1 MANDDKPE
9 IPDWVTQ
16 PPTLTIVPDSALA
29 SDDPDAD
36 TFDLARQVGPL
47 FEILR
52 HPGTETPFA
61 AAIYGDWGTGK
72 TSAMRWLEGR
82 LDQWNQWAKTEL
94 KNDEDVRIV
103 RTAWFYPWKYH
114 EREEVWR
121 GLVAEVILACLSD
134 EDYTLES
141 FTRDAKDLGRFL
153 GRSVIKVLTSTKV
166 SVGVVEADLAA
177 LKDIAQDLEETVS
190 PAAAYLNE
198 FEKVM
203 GAWVESSLAEKERLV
218 VFIDDLDRCMPD
230 VALQVLEALKLYL
243 NIERLMFV
251 VGVDKTVVDQLVVK
265 RYGEMG
271 VDEEKARDY
280 LAKMF
285 QVEITLAPTEGEVET
300 FFAGIVA
307 RNETWKSLEHRED
320 ALEPVII
327 DLAKRSPRE
336 VKRLVNSVL
345 IYATGV
351 RRSKLIAATGVEP
364 LTPEQ
369 GVQDF
374 LLRRILG
381 PPPYRMETLIGSK
394 TGTAFFRAW
403 STAVARD
410 PDEEPFLRLS
420 QSEIGALGRA
430 RGGDEAHAEAAVGKR
445 DETAEQEREAVLDRV
460 PERFREVV
468 ETASFHRYLHLLADR
483 NLGAL
488 MHIPYP
494 EEAVVI
500 ADLGAPDEAKIIREA
515 IARALNIDVED
526 VTREDYPQVEKIDL
540 ADSDIE
546 GVALLADLKN
556 LKSLDL
562 NKTPVRDL
570 APLAALTSLEGL
582 YLHGTQLEDLT
593 PLAGLTRLKEL
604 NLHSTLVQDLT
615 PLAGLTRLKEL
626 NLYATQVHDSAPLA
640 ALTNLEKVSLAGTQV
655 QDLAPLTALTSLE
668 MLYLEGT
675 QVQDL
680 APLAALTSLQWLYLE
695 GAQVND
701 LAPLH
706 GLTNLKR
713 VIVTGCP
720 VRREDVDALR
730 EALPDAEIKFGDYE
744 PDEGT

>member
-153 GRSVIKVLTSTKV
+153 GRSVIKVLSSTKV

-300 FFAGIVA
+300 FFAGIIA
-307 RNETWKSLEHRED
+307 SPGTRPGKAWSTGKTRWSPSS
-320 ALEPVII
+320 AEPGV

-394 TGTAFFRAW
+394 TGTAFW
-403 STAVARD
+403 M
-410 PDEEPFLRLS
+410 PRLV
-420 QSEIGALGRA
+420 
-430 RGGDEAHAEAAVGKR
+430 RGG
-445 DETAEQEREAVLDRV
+445 
-460 PERFREVV
+460 
-468 ETASFHRYLHLLADR
+468 
-483 NLGAL
+483 GAR
-488 MHIPYP
+488 P
-494 EEAVVI
+494 
-500 ADLGAPDEAKIIREA
+500 R
-515 IARALNIDVED
+515 
-526 VTREDYPQVEKIDL
+526 
-540 ADSDIE
+540 
-546 GVALLADLKN
+546 
-556 LKSLDL
+556 
-562 NKTPVRDL
+562 
-570 APLAALTSLEGL
+570 
-582 YLHGTQLEDLT
+582 
-593 PLAGLTRLKEL
+593 
-604 NLHSTLVQDLT
+604 
-615 PLAGLTRLKEL
+615 
-626 NLYATQVHDSAPLA
+626 
-640 ALTNLEKVSLAGTQV
+640 
-655 QDLAPLTALTSLE
+655 
-668 MLYLEGT
+668 
-675 QVQDL
+675 
-680 APLAALTSLQWLYLE
+680 
-695 GAQVND
+695 
-701 LAPLH
+701 
-706 GLTNLKR
+706 
-713 VIVTGCP
+713 
-720 VRREDVDALR
+720 
-730 EALPDAEIKFGDYE
+730 
-744 PDEGT
+744 